1 MAGDGNGDGG
11 DEAARLRL
19 GGSSRRKK
27 QMRRSSWTARRGE
40 VVAVAVGTAIGV
52 GELARWRSVFA
63 GERARG
69 ESEREERAV
78 GAAWRREGG
87 PGRRGGSGRK
97 QEVAGARACARQA
110 CAVLLAGGGRRQG
123 RRRWAG
129 PLQWWAG
136 PSGGYTGEAR

>member
-1 MAGDGNGDGG
+1 
-11 DEAARLRL
+11 
-19 GGSSRRKK
+19 
-27 QMRRSSWTARRGE
+27 MRRSSWTARRGE
-40 VVAVAVGTAIGV
+40 VVAVAAGTAIGV

-97 QEVAGARACARQA
+97 QEVAGRVRARVGHAPSSWQGEEDDR
-110 CAVLLAGGGRRQG
+110 GGGGGLG
-123 RRRWAG
+123 RY
-129 PLQWWAG
+129 
-136 PSGGYTGEAR
+136 SGGLAPLVATQVRPGKLSLSSVF